1 MQARISAM
9 KQATGRY
16 SRRGAVAV
24 EAAVCS
30 IVLVIFLLGLW
41 EVGRLIHVNQIMNNA
56 AREGAR
62 LAAGGYVNSVPVTSA
77 QVKQAVRDYMTSA
90 GLPAAAVSSATVDLT
105 CQASPTWT
113 DPSDALPLDKFAVSI
128 TIPSGAAFN
137 SMKWTMLTAIV
148 GPTSMSTTVNWESL
162 NNTQITVPTALPY

>member
-1 MQARISAM
+1 M
-9 KQATGRY
+9 KRTHSRNP
-16 SRRGAVAV
+16 RRGAVAV
-24 EAAVCS
+24 EAAVCLT
-30 IVLVIFLLGLW
+30 VLIILLLGLW

-90 GLPAAAVSSATVDLT
+90 GLPSTAVTGATINLT

-113 DPSDALPLDKFAVSI
+113 DPSAALPLDKFAVSI

-137 SMKWTMLTAIV
+137 SLKWTLLSAIV
-148 GPTSMSTTVNWESL
+148 GPTSMSVTVNWQSL
-162 NNTQITVPTALPY
+162 NNTVITVPTALPY

>member
-1 MQARISAM
+1 M
-9 KQATGRY
+9 KRTHSRNP
-16 SRRGAVAV
+16 RRGAVAV
-24 EAAVCS
+24 EAAVCLT
-30 IVLVIFLLGLW
+30 VLIILLLGLW

-77 QVKQAVRDYMTSA
+77 QVKQAVRDYLTSA
-90 GLPAAAVSSATVDLT
+90 GLPSAAVTGATINLT

-113 DPSDALPLDKFAVSI
+113 DPSAALPLDKFAVSI

-137 SMKWTMLTAIV
+137 SLKWTLLSAIV
-148 GPTSMSTTVNWESL
+148 GPTSMSVTVNWQSL
-162 NNTQITVPTALPY
+162 NNTVITVPTSLPY